1 MAKIEVHKV
10 LQSNSKGNAILY
22 FDNTLL
28 LDIGVPYQMIE
39 PYVNDIKYVF
49 ISHIHTDH
57 FNKSAVKN
65 LQMKKP
71 LIKFI
76 VGIIYIKNF

>member
-1 MAKIEVHKV
+1 MCHLNNKLKEVKLWLKLKSTTV

-28 LDIGVPYQMIE
+28 LDIGVPYKMIE

-57 FNKSAVKN
+57 FNKSAVKKLAN
-65 LQMKKP
+65 KSL
-71 LIKFI
+71 
-76 VGIIYIKNF
+76 